1 MTKSLLLMLAAS
13 LAYAQTGPDV
23 APTTPPQTSSPLNGN
38 WNITGNREK
47 MQFPLISM
55 FIQVEGTHILGQ
67 GDVHVMCPD
76 APKNGGGGDR
86 SMGGELAADGSFTL
100 TTLNP
105 NTRVKVT
112 VKGKAP
118 LAGATTWSG
127 EYTVV
132 GNPYLA
138 CATNRQADTFT
149 ATPLAPL
156 SGTFAGS
163 TTMQY
168 SYADPPP
175 PGYTGPMTYK
185 ANLSITAQQGAPLVS
200 HITRKG
206 VVRHLPLTGEIN
218 VKGAPCFSHGTAEAG
233 LSSTIEGDIVH
244 LKFEMDDGS
253 QLNVSA
259 VYTDPSESGI
269 SLSLVRVTGGKCD
282 RQFFHGVLERQ

>member
-1 MTKSLLLMLAAS
+1 MSLILMLAAS
-13 LAYAQTGPDV
+13 SAYAQSGPDA
-23 APTTPPQTSSPLNGN
+23 APTAPPRTSSPLNGN
-38 WNITGNREK
+38 WNITGNRQK

-55 FIQVEGTHILGQ
+55 FIQLNGRQINGQ

-86 SMGGELAADGSFTL
+86 SMGGELAADGSFSL

-105 NTRVKVT
+105 NSRVKVT

-132 GNPYLA
+132 GNPYLR
-138 CATNRQADTFT
+138 CATDRQANTFT
-149 ATPLAPL
+149 ATALAPL
-156 SGTFAGS
+156 SGTFSGS
-163 TTMQY
+163 TTMEY

-175 PGYTGPMTYK
+175 PSYTGPVTYK
-185 ANLSITAQQGAPLVS
+185 ASFSISAKQGDPLVA
-200 HITRKG
+200 HITKRG
-206 VVRHLPLTGEIN
+206 PVYYLPVTGAIN
-218 VKGAPCFSHGTAEAG
+218 VKGASCFSHGTAEAG
-233 LSSTIEGDIVH
+233 LYSTIEGDIVH
-244 LKFEMDDGS
+244 LRFGMDDGS

-269 SLSLVRVTGGKCD
+269 SLSSARVTGGKCD
-282 RQFFHGVLERQ
+282 RQFFHGELDRQ